1 MTKYVVLFTF
11 LIIGYGCEKEW
22 GKIENIIIINSP
34 INIVENKIANLNEKM
49 NYIKVYEKNSNFL
62 LYKSKSYSLP
72 NKKTYYDLN
81 EYKLTKIDKN
91 KIKVELRIYQIG
103 KDSKKLII
111 DDYIS
116 YANLLNL

>member
-22 GKIENIIIINSP
+22 GEIENIIIINSP
-34 INIVENKIANLNEKM
+34 INVVENKIANLNEKM
-49 NYIKVYEKNSNFL
+49 NYMKVYEKNSNFL